1 MKWDKLLGL
10 VAEQPIFSAE
20 MLRVGKAAPGAV
32 NVQLSRW
39 KKAGKITQLRRGVY
53 MANPPYVKLL
63 PGYDLYAAAL
73 LHTPSYL
80 SLEKALEYHGLI
92 PEGVAVYTSVTT
104 RRPVELKTPV
114 GRYSYR
120 QLTRNL
126 FWGYERL
133 EAGGG
138 EAFIALPEKAILDLF
153 YLNGVNITA
162 AYLEELRLQNLE
174 NLDLS
179 RLAAFAGRF
188 AGPGVKRAARKLAE
202 YVLARGGEGKSL

>member
-1 MKWDKLLGL
+1 M

-39 KKAGKITQLRRGVY
+39 KKAGKITQFRRGVY
-53 MANPPYVKLL
+53 MVNPPYAKLL
-63 PGYDLYAAAL
+63 PGYDLYTAAL
-73 LHTPSYL
+73 LQSPSYL
-80 SLEKALEYHGLI
+80 SLEKALEHHGLI

-104 RRPVELKTPV
+104 RRPVELKTPA

-120 QLTRNL
+120 HLARNL

-133 EAGGG
+133 AAGGG
-138 EAFIALPEKAILDLF
+138 ATFMALPEKAVLDMF

-162 AYLEELRLQNLE
+162 AYLEELRLQNLD
-174 NLDLS
+174 NIDLP
-179 RLAAFAGRF
+179 RLAAFADRF
-188 AGPGVKRAARKLAE
+188 GKPGVKRAAQKLAE
-202 YVLARGGEGKSL
+202 YVLTRGRERKSL

>member
-1 MKWDKLLGL
+1 M
-10 VAEQPIFSAE
+10 V
-20 MLRVGKAAPGAV
+20 
-32 NVQLSRW
+32 
-39 KKAGKITQLRRGVY
+39 
-53 MANPPYVKLL
+53 NPPYVKLL

-73 LHTPSYL
+73 LHAPSYL

-92 PEGVAVYTSVTT
+92 PEGVAAYTSVTT
-104 RRPVELKTPV
+104 RRPVELKTPL

-120 QLTRNL
+120 HLALNL

-138 EAFIALPEKAILDLF
+138 EAFMALPEKAVLDLF
-153 YLNGVNITA
+153 YLNGVNISA

-179 RLAAFAGRF
+179 RLAAFADRF
-188 AGPGVKRAARKLAE
+188 ARPGVKRAARKLAE
-202 YVLARGGEGKSL
+202 YALARGGEGKVL